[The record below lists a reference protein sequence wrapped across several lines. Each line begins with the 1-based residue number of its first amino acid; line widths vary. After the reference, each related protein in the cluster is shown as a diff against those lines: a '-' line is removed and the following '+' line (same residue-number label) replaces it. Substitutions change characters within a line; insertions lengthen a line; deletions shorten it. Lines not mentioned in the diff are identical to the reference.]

1 MKTIDTKLKG
11 LILIEPDVFGDHRGF
26 FLESYSKK
34 KYHEIGIEC
43 EFVQDNHSASTKGT
57 LRGMHW
63 QLNPGQ
69 AKLVRVSLGEVFD
82 VVVDI
87 RKDSPTFGRWE
98 GFHLSAENK
107 RQLFVPVGFAHSFCV
122 LSEKA
127 EFQYKCD
134 TYYSPKDERG
144 FMWNDPSI
152 GIEWPINSPVLSQRD
167 LKMPFLK
174 EIPSKDLF

>member
-1 MKTIDTKLKG
+1 MKCVDTKLKG
-11 LILIEPDVFGDHRGF
+11 LVLIEPDVFGDNRGF

-34 KYHEIGIEC
+34 KYQEIGIDC

-57 LRGMHW
+57 LRGIHW

-69 AKLVRVSLGEVFD
+69 AKLVRVTLGKVFD

-87 RKDSPTFGRWE
+87 RKNSPTFGQWE
-98 GFHLSAENK
+98 SFCLSAENK
-107 RQLFVPVGFAHSFCV
+107 RQLFVPIGFAHSFCV

-144 FMWNDPSI
+144 FMWNDSTVNI
-152 GIEWPINSPVLSQRD
+152 KWPISDPILSQRD
-167 LKMPFLK
+167 LNQ
-174 EIPSKDLF
+174 PSFKDLKNEDLF